1 MIDYDNELNDSQL
14 EAVKYIDGPSLVIA
28 GAGSGKTRVL
38 TYKISYLLDHGYH
51 PSSILALTFTNKAAT
66 EMKTR
71 IAAGV
76 GEEVARYLW
85 MGTFHSIFA
94 KILRRE
100 SAVLGYSSDYTIYDQ
115 SDSRSL
121 VRAIIRELGLDEKVY
136 KPATVQG
143 RISEAKN
150 NLMTAAMYY
159 NDRDYFVDDNRRRM
173 PAVRDIY
180 RVYTERLRRS
190 NAMDFDDLLMNTYYL
205 FHKNPDILAHWQQRF
220 AFVLVDEYQD
230 TNRAQHEIV
239 WQLTSQHRMVCVVG
253 DDSQSIYSFRGARID
268 NILGFQRHYEGAR
281 LFKLE
286 QNYRSTQTIVK
297 AANSLI
303 VHNQN
308 RIPKEVYSTREK
320 GEAITVFDAQADR
333 EESAWVVRR
342 IQSLKR
348 TYGLENS
355 DFAILYR
362 TNAQSRPFEEE
373 LRHNDID
380 YRIYGGLSFYQR
392 KEIKDIIAYFRV
404 IVNPHDEEAIKRIIN
419 YPARGI
425 GDTTLQRLMEAALAA
440 DTSLWNVI
448 CAPELYHAELS
459 KGTITKLVG
468 FRTLIEGFRS
478 LSGEQDAYT
487 LGLKVIEQSG
497 IKKDIFTDLSDE
509 GLSRQENVQELLGGM
524 QDFVQTAVEEGEET
538 LLRDWLA
545 GVALLTDQD
554 NPHDQDTP
562 RVTLMTVHAAKGLE
576 FNTVFVVGLE
586 EDLFPSR
593 MAEGPFEVEEER
605 RLFYVAVTR
614 AEQRCFLT
622 WAKARFRYGQTQWS
636 ARSRFIKEIDSSCIC
651 DSGETPAR
659 RQDTTLRPTRR
670 FAADTPARPAL
681 SPVTR
686 PKPSAP
692 TPTSSTPSRFATTP
706 ASAASSRSASSVRSS
721 TTPTHPV
728 STPNTTFTP
737 RRLVSV
743 DSLGNPTSSGTP
755 LTGATHVATLEQ
767 GQRIEHERFG
777 KGTVLRVEGSSD
789 NRKATIA
796 FDNVGEKT
804 LLLKFARFRVL

>member
-1 MIDYDNELNDSQL
+1 MARIVLLLHDKTVSPVMIDYAKELNDSQL
-14 EAVKYIDGPSLVIA
+14 EAVRYIDGPSLVIA

-38 TYKISYLLDHGYH
+38 TYKISYLLDHGYV
-51 PSSILALTFTNKAAT
+51 PSSILALTFTNKAAE
-66 EMKTR
+66 EMKSR

-76 GEEVARYLW
+76 GEERARYLW

-94 KILRRE
+94 RILRRE
-100 SAVLGYSSDYTIYDQ
+100 SAALGFSQDYTIYDQ

-121 VRAIIRELGLDEKVY
+121 LRAIVREMGLDEKVY

-150 NLMTAAMYY
+150 NLITATMYY
-159 NDRDYFVDDNRRRM
+159 NDGDYTADDNRRRM
-173 PAVRDIY
+173 PAMRDIY
-180 RVYTERLRRS
+180 RSYADRLRRS
-190 NAMDFDDLLMNTYYL
+190 DAMDFDDLLLNTYYL
-205 FHKNPDILAHWQQRF
+205 FKNNADILEHWQQRF

-239 WQLTSQHRMVCVVG
+239 WQLTCGHRKVCVVG

-268 NILGFQRHYEGAR
+268 NILGFQRRYEGAR

-286 QNYRSTQTIVK
+286 QNYRSTKTIVK

-303 VHNQN
+303 EHNAN
-308 RIPKEVYSTREK
+308 RIPKEVFSQREV
-320 GEAITVFDAQADR
+320 GDAITVFDAQADK
-333 EESAWVVRR
+333 EEAAWVVRR

-348 TYGLENS
+348 TYGLDND

-373 LRHNDID
+373 LRRNDIE

-404 IVNPHDEEAIKRIIN
+404 IVNPHDEEALKRIIN

-425 GDTTLQRLMEAALAA
+425 GDTTLQHLMEAASAA

-448 CAPELYHAELS
+448 CMPELHHVDIN
-459 KGTITKLVG
+459 KGILTRLAG
-468 FRTLIEGFRS
+468 FRTLIEGFRAMTA
-478 LSGEQDAYT
+478 EQDAYT
-487 LGLKVIEQSG
+487 LGRAVIDQSG
-497 IKKDIFTDLSDE
+497 IRSDIFSDMSDE
-509 GLSRQENVQELLGGM
+509 GRSRQENVQELLGGM
-524 QDFVQTAVEEGEET
+524 QDFVQTAIEEGNEAL

-554 NPHDQDTP
+554 NPHDHDTP

-576 FNTVFVVGLE
+576 FDTVFVVGLE
-586 EDLFPSR
+586 EELFPSS
-593 MAEGPFEVEEER
+593 MAETPFAIEEER
-605 RLFYVAVTR
+605 RLFYVAITR

-622 WAKARFRYGQTQWS
+622 WVKMRFRYGQMQWGQ
-636 ARSRFIKEIDSSCIC
+636 RSRFVKELDCSCVC
-651 DSGETPAR
+651 AAGESPSRRPDAAVHLTRLQKSNTPAR
-659 RQDTTLRPTRR
+659 QT
-670 FAADTPARPAL
+670 F
-681 SPVTR
+681 
-686 PKPSAP
+686 
-692 TPTSSTPSRFATTP
+692 SSKDMYPSRTSTNSPSKVTSP
-706 ASAASSRSASSVRSS
+706 APSSSAS
-721 TTPTHPV
+721 TA
-728 STPNTTFTP
+728 P
-737 RRLVSV
+737 RRLVSMDNLV
-743 DSLGNPTSSGTP
+743 NSSSSSTGVP
-755 LTGATHVATLEQ
+755 LKAATRVAALEP

-777 KGTVLRVEGSSD
+777 KGTVVRVEGSDD